1 MSSCIIKLL
10 ARSGFLV
17 GFGYSF
23 ANRPRRA
30 AGKAAAAGHG
40 ELRDKLK
47 ADYKTVARDDET
59 AYFRDQ
65 GHGEMIMAFGKK
77 RERGPAVRI
86 KLYPQGRL
94 YCLDRLHYFTRADLV
109 AMAQRG
115 EEFMVIDANTGVD
128 VTFSFR
134 PITVEH

>member
-1 MSSCIIKLL
+1 
-10 ARSGFLV
+10 
-17 GFGYSF
+17 
-23 ANRPRRA
+23 
-30 AGKAAAAGHG
+30 
-40 ELRDKLK
+40 
-47 ADYKTVARDDET
+47 
-59 AYFRDQ
+59 
-65 GHGEMIMAFGKK
+65 MAFGKK

-115 EEFMVIDANTGVD
+115 EEFMVIDANTGAD